1 MIIICDVFKLHFGK
15 AKEAVALMT
24 EGAKLLRAQGYT
36 IDRLLTDLTGDYY
49 TLVMESSYESL
60 GAFENAMQQATA
72 TDAWRD
78 NYARFVPLVREGYR
92 EVLREVE

>member
-1 MIIICDVFKLHFGK
+1 MIIIRDVFKLHFGK

-49 TLVMESSYESL
+49 TLVMESSYENL
-60 GAFENAMQQATA
+60 GAFESAMQQATA

>member
-1 MIIICDVFKLHFGK
+1 MIIIHDVFKLHFGK

-24 EGAKLLRAQGYT
+24 EGAKLLRAQSYT

-60 GAFENAMQQATA
+60 GAFESAMQQATA